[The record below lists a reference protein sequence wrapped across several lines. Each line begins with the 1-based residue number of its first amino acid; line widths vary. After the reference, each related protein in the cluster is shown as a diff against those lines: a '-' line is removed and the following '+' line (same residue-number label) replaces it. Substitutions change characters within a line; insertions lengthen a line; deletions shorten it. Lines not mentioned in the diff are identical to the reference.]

1 MSRWS
6 SQSRCSLFR
15 NAVLKKMPWNGH
27 PTGKNPCMCN
37 LYTVNTVITYTQSC
51 NNTNRQNNY
60 STSKLFI
67 EKQAVRCGGCLEQR
81 GTAAVNSQGNPL
93 VVVCA
98 RMKRCSSGS
107 PCSSGGL
114 KVDERTV
121 EMAALASFY
130 LGFSELR
137 PIFAVV
143 PEPEAPP
150 AEINKNAGIPN
161 HAAPSPSTSREIA
174 HRTNI

>member
-1 MSRWS
+1 MIVASFEIWKRVRHVSLEQPVALFFIPKCS
-6 SQSRCSLFR
+6 SEEDAMEGTRLE
-15 NAVLKKMPWNGH
+15 
-27 PTGKNPCMCN
+27 KNPCMCN

-67 EKQAVRCGGCLEQR
+67 EKQPVRCGGCLEQR

-114 KVDERTV
+114 KVDGR
-121 EMAALASFY
+121 
-130 LGFSELR
+130 
-137 PIFAVV
+137 
-143 PEPEAPP
+143 
-150 AEINKNAGIPN
+150 
-161 HAAPSPSTSREIA
+161 RENGGDGSISIILPRLQRVTA
-174 HRTNI
+174 HVCCSS